1 MRANGWEGVD
11 MITSDT
17 GNTQLSL
24 DLVHRVTEIF
34 QNYQRN
40 IYFSFL
46 QNPNVTNIKAW
57 RRLHRKMYLK
67 VGIASSDSKTT
78 KISNKLFLL
87 LLPIATID
95 L

>member
-1 MRANGWEGVD
+1 

-17 GNTQLSL
+17 GNTQLSPV
-24 DLVHRVTEIF
+24 LVHRVTEIF
-34 QNYQRN
+34 QNYQQN

-67 VGIASSDSKTT
+67 VGIENS
-78 KISNKLFLL
+78 IHY
-87 LLPIATID
+87 
-95 L
+95 